1 VTQLEDALNQALAIA
16 ALYFQIDPVELKLP
30 RDFAPDPIEPN
41 DVKEAAALV
50 AAGMLSQD
58 TFLRKLQAGEYFD
71 GLDDFSIEEE
81 QERLV
86 DEAPAVD
93 LEELP
98 PEEPE
103 EPDEAEEEE
112 EQEADDQLAGD
123 VTPDEA
129 NAS

>member
-1 VTQLEDALNQALAIA
+1 MNT
-16 ALYFQIDPVELKLP
+16 
-30 RDFAPDPIEPN
+30 
-41 DVKEAAALV
+41 
-50 AAGMLSQD
+50 
-58 TFLRKLQAGEYFD
+58 FD

-86 DEAPAVD
+86 DEAPTVD

-103 EPDEAEEEE
+103 EPDEAEEED